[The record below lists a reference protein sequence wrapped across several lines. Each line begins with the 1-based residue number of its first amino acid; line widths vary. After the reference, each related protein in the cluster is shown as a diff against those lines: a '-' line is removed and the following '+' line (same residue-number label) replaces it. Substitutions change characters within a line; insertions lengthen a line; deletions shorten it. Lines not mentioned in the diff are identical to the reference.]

1 MLNRIRVLG
10 QRIRGL
16 FSRRRLDEEFQ
27 QELDTHLEMLTEE
40 NLRRGLSPEEARR
53 TARVQLGGIT
63 QLRETNREIW
73 GFPWIETLIQDLRYG
88 LRQFRRN
95 PGFTAVAVLTLA
107 LGIGA
112 NTAIFSV
119 VYAALIRPL
128 PYRAPDRLASITEL
142 WPRLGVSGLSFIPSP
157 EYVDFRDRNRVFEGL
172 AAYGGGA
179 TLNLTGIDEPE
190 HIEGVRVTAT
200 FFPLVGV
207 EPFLGRAFLPGE
219 DRPGGPRVVVLSYGL
234 WQRHFGSDSHIIGRS
249 ITLGDAKWTVI
260 GVMPSSFRFPD
271 QRKAEVLMP
280 IDLLN
285 SPSWHAAKLDLR
297 MIHILGRLRPHV
309 TVAQAASDL
318 NRILRESASDVPPTF
333 RRMREG
339 MKLSVIPLYDKL
351 LGSLQMALWT
361 LFGAVVFVLL
371 IACVN
376 VANLQLARAASRQRE
391 VAVRA
396 ALGAGRKRVARQ
408 LMTESVLLASLGGA
422 AGVLLA
428 FAGVHSLRAL
438 GPHDIHGLESVG
450 IQGPVLAFAL
460 LTTLL
465 TGVLFGL
472 APVVAASK
480 LDLNEALKESAPA
493 AHTGRGRRLRATLVM
508 VEMALA
514 MALMTGSG
522 LLMRSLLRL
531 TDVNLG
537 FSPGQLLTLRIP
549 LPENRYSKPAVQAAF
564 FSQVLDRVKA
574 LPGVASVA
582 AGGGL
587 PMMGYGGLA
596 GLVLGGQ
603 PEPPPGMAP
612 DTPYT
617 VVSPGYFGTLGITLV
632 AGREFSDSDRE
643 GAPEVAIVNQAL
655 VRRYFP
661 NQNPLG
667 KTIKIR
673 GGPWRTIV
681 GLIHDVKQDSPDQ
694 NAAPQLFAPFLQS
707 PDSEMDL
714 AIRTTISRPLSL
726 ASAIRRQVQF
736 IDKDQPV
743 YDVATMETRLSD
755 WLAPHRFN
763 ALLVGLF
770 AALALALAAVG
781 VYGLMS
787 YSVGERTQEFGIR
800 LALGAEKGNVLK
812 MVIGQGLK
820 LALIGVGIGIAGA
833 LALTRFMSS
842 LLYGVTPTDPLTFT
856 AVSLILIAVALL
868 ACYIPARR
876 AANVDPMV
884 ALRYE

>member
-1 MLNRIRVLG
+1 MGIWGRLISWLPWN
-10 QRIRGL
+10 
-16 FSRRRLDEEFQ
+16 RRRQREADLERELRNHLELEAEEQ
-27 QELDTHLEMLTEE
+27 QEAGM
-40 NLRRGLSPEEARR
+40 SSEEAAYAARR
-53 TARVQLGGIT
+53 ALGNKAQIKEDV
-63 QLRETNREIW
+63 RAAW
-73 GFPWIETLIQDLRYG
+73 GFQWLETLLQDLRYG
-88 LRQFRRN
+88 LRQLRRN
-95 PGFTAVAVLTLA
+95 PGFTAVAVITLA

-172 AAYGGGA
+172 AAYGGGV

-207 EPFLGRAFLPGE
+207 EPLLGRAFLPGE

-249 ITLGDAKWTVI
+249 ITLGDKKWTVI

-285 SPSWHAAKLDLR
+285 SPSWHAATAKDDVR
-297 MIHILGRLRPHV
+297 MIHVLGRLRGQITAV
-309 TVAQAASDL
+309 QATSDL
-318 NRILRESASDVPPTF
+318 NRILHESASDVPPTF

-339 MKLSVIPLYDKL
+339 MKLSLTPLYDKL
-351 LGSLQMALWT
+351 LGRLQTALWI

-391 VAVRA
+391 VALRA
-396 ALGAGRKRVARQ
+396 ALGAGRTRVARR

-428 FAGVHSLRAL
+428 LVGVHFLSAL
-438 GPHDIHGLESVG
+438 GPYDIHRLESAG

-460 LTTLL
+460 LITLL

-472 APVVAASK
+472 APVVATSK

-493 AHTGRGRRLRATLVM
+493 AHAGRGRRLRAALVM

-531 TDVNLG
+531 TDVDLG
-537 FSPGQLLTLRIP
+537 FNPGQLLTLRIP

-617 VVSPGYFGTLGITLV
+617 VVSPGYFRTLGITLV

-643 GAPEVAIVNQAL
+643 GAPEVAIVNQAM

-667 KTIKIR
+667 KTIKTR
-673 GGPWRTIV
+673 GGPVADDCRP
-681 GLIHDVKQDSPDQ
+681 H
-694 NAAPQLFAPFLQS
+694 
-707 PDSEMDL
+707 
-714 AIRTTISRPLSL
+714 SR
-726 ASAIRRQVQF
+726 R
-736 IDKDQPV
+736 K
-743 YDVATMETRLSD
+743 T
-755 WLAPHRFN
+755 
-763 ALLVGLF
+763 G
-770 AALALALAAVG
+770 
-781 VYGLMS
+781 
-787 YSVGERTQEFGIR
+787 
-800 LALGAEKGNVLK
+800 
-812 MVIGQGLK
+812 
-820 LALIGVGIGIAGA
+820 
-833 LALTRFMSS
+833 
-842 LLYGVTPTDPLTFT
+842 FT
-856 AVSLILIAVALL
+856 
-868 ACYIPARR
+868 
-876 AANVDPMV
+876 
-884 ALRYE
+884 